1 MGDRLSISS
10 DEKQY
15 TRVVKVTGRLLCGLL
30 VSSHLSE
37 PVGLGEWLVG
47 HVLELRRDRVG
58 APSRRVVLDG
68 RRAEASTHLELFTS
82 RSTTNLNKVPSSTH
96 SREVN
101 FLNSK
106 FQFLNLSNNQS
117 IECRK
122 LRRNFQK
129 TMSFLNTEGT
139 TADSRTER
147 QRGWRGQ
154 SRLEADCCK
163 ENRAIR
169 AAFSEISDK
178 TIEPLVV

>member
-1 MGDRLSISS
+1 MPKNQVDAKKFFWVPKISPGCQ
-10 DEKQY
+10 K
-15 TRVVKVTGRLLCGLL
+15 
-30 VSSHLSE
+30 
-37 PVGLGEWLVG
+37 
-47 HVLELRRDRVG
+47 
-58 APSRRVVLDG
+58 
-68 RRAEASTHLELFTS
+68 
-82 RSTTNLNKVPSSTH
+82 TTFWHPRMPHGNAV
-96 SREVN
+96 
-101 FLNSK
+101 LNSK

-169 AAFSEISDK
+169 AAFCEISDK